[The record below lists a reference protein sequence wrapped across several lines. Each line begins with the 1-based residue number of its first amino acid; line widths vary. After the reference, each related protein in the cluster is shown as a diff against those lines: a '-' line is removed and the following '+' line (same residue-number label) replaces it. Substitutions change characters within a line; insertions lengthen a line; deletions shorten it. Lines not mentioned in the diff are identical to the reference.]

1 MGFMP
6 LSPQSFVLLLSLLPF
21 AFHIGVPRSV
31 RGLFLDAL
39 GSGRTL
45 MDWNP
50 QCKPKL
56 FDTFAKSQ
64 LKAKQEGLI
73 MAEMEDII
81 VPKFPVTQISG
92 KIIPSEAL
100 V

>member
-1 MGFMP
+1 MGYML
-6 LSPQSFVLLLSLLPF
+6 LSPQSLVLLLSLLPF

-31 RGLFLDAL
+31 RELLLDAL
-39 GSGRTL
+39 GTGRTL

-64 LKAKQEGLI
+64 LKVKKEGFI
-73 MAEMEDII
+73 MAEMEA
-81 VPKFPVTQISG
+81 PMFPEIGRKPGISQLLG
-92 KIIPSEAL
+92 PST
-100 V
+100 